1 MLTFV
6 INFLHVSGLSE
17 WKIARMLP
25 SKDKACYEAGWG
37 VWSNFFVGQCYC
49 KFSFGV
55 SVSNVSAP
63 ISKWHPG
70 VFFPYNYGL

>member
-1 MLTFV
+1 
-6 INFLHVSGLSE
+6 
-17 WKIARMLP
+17 MLP

-37 VWSNFFVGQCYC
+37 VWSNFFMGQCYC

-70 VFFPYNYGL
+70 VFFPTIMDCKDKDKANNV